1 MIAIQDYS
9 CRVCGMK
16 PHDFI
21 SSQKLGCEFCY
32 LFLEKEL
39 KTLMPSIQD
48 GAVKHIGKK
57 CGSDTLYNFFVYILE
72 ERSKTNPE
80 DAISCEEILELV
92 ADYFRF
98 Y

>member
-1 MIAIQDYS
+1 MIFLKDYS

-16 PHDFI
+16 PEDFI

-39 KTLMPSIQD
+39 KILIKNVQD
-48 GAVKHIGKK
+48 DAEKHVGKR
-57 CGSDTLYNFFVYILE
+57 SNSNTLYNFFVYVLE
-72 ERSKTNPE
+72 ERMKSNPE
-80 DAISCEEILELV
+80 DAQVCEEILELV

-98 Y
+98 Q